1 MLKPEKLTVLFWLCL
16 FTCFWSWRGKS
27 SEADFP
33 LGAFSIAALFKLCR
47 KTLGLFFSSHKLL
60 QTIQFF
66 TGLINLYQK
75 FIFTE
80 FELLARC
87 DIVGFRVHFCP
98 EKVTKHNKSVLQ

>member
-1 MLKPEKLTVLFWLCL
+1 MKLIFLWGLSVLQLFSNSAGKPW
-16 FTCFWSWRGKS
+16 G
-27 SEADFP
+27 
-33 LGAFSIAALFKLCR
+33 
-47 KTLGLFFSSHKLL
+47 FSSHKLL

>member
-1 MLKPEKLTVLFWLCL
+1 MLKPEKLTVLFWLCF

-33 LGAFSIAALFKLCR
+33 FGTFQYCSSFQTLQENLGA
-47 KTLGLFFSSHKLL
+47 FFSSHKLL
-60 QTIQFF
+60 QTVQIF